1 MSERTVSVEVSG
13 SFDFTIDDEA
23 VSEWDGAKI
32 LEVLDRRGRGNDV
45 YTADATM
52 DLLLGHL
59 GIQLSVE
66 NRNMGNF
73 DGWAD
78 FPSSAARGNPYG
90 VSWHIESVDV
100 SAPRPG
106 VVSPREGRRGK
117 A

>member
-32 LEVLDRRGRGNDV
+32 LEVLEARGKGNDV
-45 YTADATM
+45 YTEDATM

-59 GIQLSVE
+59 GITLSVE
-66 NRNMGNF
+66 NRTMGTF

-78 FPSSAARGNPYG
+78 FPSSAASGNPYG
-90 VSWHIESVDV
+90 AYWHIESVHV
-100 SAPRPG
+100 SDP
-106 VVSPREGRRGK
+106 SPAALDRTGEGK
-117 A
+117 